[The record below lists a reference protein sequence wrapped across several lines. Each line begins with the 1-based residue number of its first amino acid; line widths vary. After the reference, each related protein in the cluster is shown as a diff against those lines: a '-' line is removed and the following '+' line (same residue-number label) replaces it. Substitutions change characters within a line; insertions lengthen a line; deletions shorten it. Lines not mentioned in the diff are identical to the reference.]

1 MPPTFAAAR
10 MTTSGLFS
18 LNQFSTWF
26 ESNKSKSLLLGQS
39 RLLYPL
45 LFKAFLWRFLPFQYA
60 QQ

>member
-26 ESNKSKSLLLGQS
+26 ESNKSKSFLLGHS
-39 RLLYPL
+39 KLLYL
-45 LFKAFLWRFLPFQYA
+45 
-60 QQ
+60 